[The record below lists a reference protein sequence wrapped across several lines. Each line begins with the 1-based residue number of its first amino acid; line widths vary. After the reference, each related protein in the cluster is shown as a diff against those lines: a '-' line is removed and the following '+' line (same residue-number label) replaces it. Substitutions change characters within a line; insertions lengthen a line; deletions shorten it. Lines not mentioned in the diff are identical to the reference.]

1 MSEHHPIQD
10 LMNGTM
16 EKIKSMIDA
25 NTVVGTP
32 ITTPDG
38 TTVIPVSRVTFGF
51 GSGGT
56 DFQSRHSKET
66 TPLSFGGGG
75 AAGMTVTPVCFL
87 VISPTEGT
95 HVLGINAQA
104 VNTADRL
111 VEMIPGAVGKVSSFL
126 AKRMGEDPEETEQEL
141 KTNKSET
148 TEP

>member
-1 MSEHHPIQD
+1 MNEHHPIQD

-16 EKIKSMIDA
+16 EKITRRIDVDS
-25 NTVVGTP
+25 VVGPP

-51 GSGGT
+51 GSGGS
-56 DFQSRHSKET
+56 DFGSRHAREN
-66 TPLSFGGGG
+66 TPLCFGGGG
-75 AAGMTVTPVCFL
+75 AAGVSVTPICFL

-111 VEMIPGAVGKVSSFL
+111 VEMIPSAVGKVSSFF
-126 AKRMGEDPEETEQEL
+126 AKRMGEEEP
-141 KTNKSET
+141 ET
-148 TEP
+148 TQTQQDNTQTP

>member
-1 MSEHHPIQD
+1 M
-10 LMNGTM
+10 
-16 EKIKSMIDA
+16 
-25 NTVVGTP
+25 
-32 ITTPDG
+32 
-38 TTVIPVSRVTFGF
+38 TFGF

-75 AAGMTVTPVCFL
+75 AAGVTVTPVCFL

>member
-10 LMNGTM
+10 LMNGTV

-32 ITTPDG
+32 ITTADA
-38 TTVIPVSRVTFGF
+38 TTVIPVSRVTIGF
-51 GSGGT
+51 GSGGS

-75 AAGMTVTPVCFL
+75 GAGVSVTPVCFL

-111 VEMIPGAVGKVSSFL
+111 VEMIPGAVGKVSSFF
-126 AKRMGEDPEETEQEL
+126 AKRMGEDDAADQGAVQDGKKPEE
-141 KTNKSET
+141 
-148 TEP
+148 P

>member
-1 MSEHHPIQD
+1 
-10 LMNGTM
+10 M

-75 AAGMTVTPVCFL
+75 AAGVTVTPVCFL

-95 HVLGINAQA
+95 YVLGINAQA

-126 AKRMGEDPEETEQEL
+126 AKRMGEDPEETAEEL

>member
-1 MSEHHPIQD
+1 
-10 LMNGTM
+10 MNGTM

-75 AAGMTVTPVCFL
+75 AAGVTVTPVCFL